1 MLRLGQE
8 RLEHPRVVVLARVV
22 LIVGLVHR
30 LEVLFLSCPLRDLQ
44 RRPSAHLQFIVNFY
58 FIELVLD
65 LILYE
70 LML

>member
-1 MLRLGQE
+1 M
-8 RLEHPRVVVLARVV
+8 ARVV
-22 LIVGLVHR
+22 LVVGLVHR